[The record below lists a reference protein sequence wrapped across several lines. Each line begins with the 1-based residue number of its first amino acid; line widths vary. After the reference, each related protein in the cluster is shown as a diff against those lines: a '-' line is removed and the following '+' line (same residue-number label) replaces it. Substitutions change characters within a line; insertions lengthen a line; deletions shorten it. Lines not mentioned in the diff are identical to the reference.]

1 LNIGAAARSWGLE
14 SESTGY
20 IKKEGRNVLASGGR
34 RGVVGWADCA
44 RAGGSYD
51 VGSLGKLSCCWVSGD
66 SENLGGFESEDASSF
81 AEEER

>member
-1 LNIGAAARSWGLE
+1 M
-14 SESTGY
+14 
-20 IKKEGRNVLASGGR
+20 
-34 RGVVGWADCA
+34 GWADCA